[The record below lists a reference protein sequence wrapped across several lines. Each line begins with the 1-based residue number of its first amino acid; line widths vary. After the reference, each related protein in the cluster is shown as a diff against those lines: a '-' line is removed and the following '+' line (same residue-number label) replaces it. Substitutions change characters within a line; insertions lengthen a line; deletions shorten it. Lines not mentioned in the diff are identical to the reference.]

1 MRAPGVIG
9 VLVDQG
15 ALAADD
21 PGVAQLAALAGGI
34 TAFGSRLD
42 QIGWWCIRDAQIAL
56 RAVSAIGDAP
66 APLADAMRSIRTAL
80 AGRGG
85 SLVTATAQAAC
96 ATLLATPGADVDAAL
111 VLVTHLYGEAVA
123 TECRPFAASLDRTAL
138 AHAHLDAIWALAL
151 AARGAGSG
159 WTAYHAH
166 RRLPSDIATHA
177 ARAVVAASTHLGRPL
192 APDALA
198 WALELAAA
206 PLRVRLVY
214 PESAV
219 AAVSTLREQ
228 LAHHAIDECRIAA
241 YPTGD
246 PIVRFCHRA
255 LVDCDA
261 VVAVVTA
268 GDNSVWLRREL
279 AVQYELFGEI
289 RPRVILALA
298 GARPESSELATAE
311 LSNIADIVQ
320 HLR

>member
-1 MRAPGVIG
+1 MKAPGVIG

-15 ALAADD
+15 ALAADE
-21 PGVAQLAALAGGI
+21 PGVAQLAALADGI
-34 TAFGSRLD
+34 TASGTRLD
-42 QIGWWCIRDAQIAL
+42 QIGWPCIRDAQIAL
-56 RAVSAIGDAP
+56 RAVTAIGDEP
-66 APLADAMRSIRTAL
+66 AALTDVMQAIRTAL

-85 SLVTATAQAAC
+85 SLVTPTAHAAC
-96 ATLLATPGADVDAAL
+96 AALLAMPGADLDGAL
-111 VLVTHLYGEAVA
+111 ALITHLYGEAVA
-123 TECRPFAASLDRTAL
+123 SECRPFAASLDRAAL
-138 AHAHLDAIWALAL
+138 VHTQLEAIWALAL

-159 WTAYHAH
+159 WAAYHAH
-166 RRLPSDIATHA
+166 RGLPSDIATNA
-177 ARAVVAASTHLGRPL
+177 ARAVAAASTYLRRPL

-206 PLRVRLVY
+206 PQRVRLVY
-214 PESAV
+214 PESAL

-228 LAHHAIDECRIAA
+228 LTHYTLDECRVAT

-255 LVDCDA
+255 LIECDA
-261 VVAVVTA
+261 VIAVLTA

-298 GARPESSELATAE
+298 GARAEPGELPTAE
-311 LSNIADIVQ
+311 LANTADIVR

>member
-15 ALAADD
+15 ALAADET
-21 PGVAQLAALAGGI
+21 GVAQLAALAGGI
-34 TAFGSRLD
+34 TAFGTRLD

-56 RAVSAIGDAP
+56 RAVTAIGDEP
-66 APLADAMRSIRTAL
+66 AALAGAMQSIRTAL

-85 SLVTATAQAAC
+85 SLVTATAQAVC
-96 ATLLATPGADVDAAL
+96 ATLLAMPETNVDAAL
-111 VLVTHLYGEAVA
+111 VLVTHLYGEAMA

-138 AHAHLDAIWALAL
+138 AHGHLDAIWALAL

-166 RRLPSDIATHA
+166 RRLPSDIATNA

-192 APDALA
+192 ARDALA
-198 WALELAAA
+198 WALELASA
-206 PLRVRLVY
+206 PPRVRLVY
-214 PESAV
+214 PESA
-219 AAVSTLREQ
+219 AGAVSTLRAQ
-228 LAHHAIDECRIAA
+228 LTHHVIDECRVAA

-255 LVDCDA
+255 LVECDA
-261 VVAVVTA
+261 VIAVLTA

-279 AVQYELFGEI
+279 AVQYELFGDI

-298 GARPESSELATAE
+298 GARPEASDVPTAE
-311 LSNIADIVQ
+311 LSNPADLVR